1 MLKQLLLGRM
11 PSVFLDG
18 EESKMSVPLA
28 PLPEFM
34 DEEEEEK
41 EEKEEEEMKEEKEEK
56 EKKEKKEKEEKK
68 EKKKEKEGSGE
79 MTPSKALEEIRKKVT
94 PPLPPPPKAT
104 ATAAAPPAAAP
115 SAVAPATTPSGSSTT
130 TPFQAPSSPTTSSA
144 LMQRSLQDM
153 FGSLLLRKNSNGEV
167 IPMPTD
173 DVLYGVEV
181 IGVFFGGSWQQH
193 SLDFTPVLSSWYSAA
208 RLAGVP
214 LEIVYVS

>member
-1 MLKQLLLGRM
+1 
-11 PSVFLDG
+11 
-18 EESKMSVPLA
+18 
-28 PLPEFM
+28 
-34 DEEEEEK
+34 
-41 EEKEEEEMKEEKEEK
+41 
-56 EKKEKKEKEEKK
+56 
-68 EKKKEKEGSGE
+68 

-94 PPLPPPPKAT
+94 PPLSPPPKAT
-104 ATAAAPPAAAP
+104 AATAAAPPAAAP
-115 SAVAPATTPSGSSTT
+115 SAVAPATSLLGSSTT

-167 IPMPTD
+167 SPMPTD
-173 DVLYGVEV
+173 DVLHGVEV

-193 SLDFTPVLSSWYSAA
+193 SLDFTPVLSSWYNAA